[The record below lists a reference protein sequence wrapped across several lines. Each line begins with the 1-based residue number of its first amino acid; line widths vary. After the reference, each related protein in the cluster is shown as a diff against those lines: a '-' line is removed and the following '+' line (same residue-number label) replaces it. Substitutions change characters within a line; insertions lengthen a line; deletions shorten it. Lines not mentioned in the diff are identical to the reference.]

1 MSERMWIEATTVGDL
16 VDRAA
21 AESSGDAVVLP
32 DERATYSELAAL
44 TDRCAR
50 SLLALGVGPG
60 DKVGILMPNCLD
72 FVVGLV
78 GAAKLGAVAVP
89 INGRFKASELD
100 HVITHGDIRVLLTA
114 TCTDGTDFPTLIS
127 ETFPEV
133 ADEDA
138 WQLDL
143 QHAPVLRQL
152 VDLRGERPGFL
163 TRAQF
168 EEAAERVSIEDVRRL
183 QERVAIRDVAMLMY
197 TSGTTARPKGCLLTH
212 EALVRHAF
220 NISRSRF
227 FLTPEDRFWDVAP
240 LFHIGGITPLYACFA
255 ARCAFVHPGFFEARA
270 AFRQLEEERITLAY
284 TFELMWAAIVNL
296 PEFDP
301 ERLARIRLVM
311 NIALPEKL
319 AQFQEL
325 MPWAPQ
331 ISSFGS
337 TESASHVTLALA
349 DDTPEARFAT
359 LGTTLPGME
368 LKIVDPET
376 LADVPPGQVGELCWR
391 GYNRFEGYYK
401 DPEATAKAIDPD
413 GWFHTGD
420 LGFLDAEGRLVFAGR
435 LKDMLKVGGEN
446 VAAVE
451 VEDYLARHPAVNMA
465 QVVAAPDARYTEVP
479 AAFIEL
485 KPGATA
491 PTEAEL
497 IEFCVGRIASY
508 KVPRYVRFVDE
519 WPMSGTKI
527 QKFVLRDRIA
537 QELKEHGIAEAPKP
551 VRGAA
556 ASA

>member
-1 MSERMWIEATTVGDL
+1 MSERMWIEATTIGEL

-21 AESSGDAVVLP
+21 AETSGDAVVLP
-32 DERATYSELAAL
+32 DERATYPELAARS
-44 TDRCAR
+44 DRCAR

-72 FVVGLV
+72 FVVSLI

-89 INGRFKASELD
+89 INGRFKADELD
-100 HVITHGDIRVLLTA
+100 YVITHGDIRVLLTA
-114 TCTDGTDFPTLIS
+114 TCTEGTDFPSLLS
-127 ETFPEV
+127 ATFPEI

-143 QHAPVLRQL
+143 EQAPLLRQL
-152 VDLRGERPGFL
+152 VDMRGERPGFL

-168 EEAAERVSIEDVRRL
+168 EEAAERVSIDDVRRL

-220 NISRSRF
+220 NIARSRF

-255 ARCAFVHPGFFEARA
+255 ARCAFVHTGFFEATA
-270 AFRQLEEERITLAY
+270 AFRQLEEERVTVAY
-284 TFELMWAAIVNL
+284 VFELMWAAMVNL
-296 PEFDP
+296 PDFEP
-301 ERLARIRLVM
+301 ERLRRIRLVM

-359 LGTTLPGME
+359 LGMTLPGME

-376 LADVPPGQVGELCWR
+376 LADLQPGQVGELCWR

-485 KPGATA
+485 KPGATP

-497 IEFCVGRIASY
+497 IEFCVGQIASY
-508 KVPRYVRFVDE
+508 KVPRYVRFIDE

-537 QELKEHGIAEAPKP
+537 QELKEQGIAEAPKP